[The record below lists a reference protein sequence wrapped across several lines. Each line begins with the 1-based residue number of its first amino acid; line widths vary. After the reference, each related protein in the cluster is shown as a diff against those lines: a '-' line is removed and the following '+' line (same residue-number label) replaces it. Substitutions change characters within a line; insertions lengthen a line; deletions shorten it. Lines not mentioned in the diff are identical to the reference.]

1 MEEIWPKDLQ
11 NSQNFRLRR
20 NFGFEKLFC
29 GVFGITKKCIEMHKM
44 LSGNKKLLEKIHLG
58 EKYKRFEHE

>member
-44 LSGNKKLLEKIHLG
+44 LSGNRN
-58 EKYKRFEHE
+58 Y